1 MCFRSWQWRE
11 REVPAL
17 DFLRIVTKTKLASL
31 PFMTGEPFALH
42 YARQLIHRILPVGK
56 VGFSTHALQ
65 EMAKDHLT
73 TIDCTNVLRGGVVEP
88 PELRAGTWR
97 YRVRAASIYV
107 VIAFRS
113 DTHLV
118 VVTAWRIR

>member
-1 MCFRSWQWRE
+1 MMS
-11 REVPAL
+11 
-17 DFLRIVTKTKLASL
+17 
-31 PFMTGEPFALH
+31 EPFTTPH
-42 YARQLIHRILPVGK
+42 ARKLIQRILQAGK
-56 VGFSTHALQ
+56 VGFSTHALK

-73 TIDCTNVLRGGVVEP
+73 TIDCTNVLRSGVVEP

-118 VVTAWRIR
+118 VVTSWRIHQ